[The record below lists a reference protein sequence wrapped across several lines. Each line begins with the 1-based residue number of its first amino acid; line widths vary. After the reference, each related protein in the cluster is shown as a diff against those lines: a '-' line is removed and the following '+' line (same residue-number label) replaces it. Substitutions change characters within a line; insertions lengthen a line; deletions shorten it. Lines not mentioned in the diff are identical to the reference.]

1 MIAKIT
7 RGSNP
12 GNIGAYLHGP
22 GHANEHFYERNG
34 GRYPGGVVVG
44 GNVFVFVNPPH
55 KPWVARRLMASR
67 AGAGDPG
74 RGLSRSVVFQPVAP
88 NGVLVVG
95 CETSGRRRRDM
106 GKLIGYA
113 RVSTRSQGT
122 DRQVTDLL
130 GAGVRRDDLYV
141 DHGVSGART
150 SRPGF
155 EQAVGALQEG
165 DTLVV
170 TTLDRLGRST
180 QTMLELAQNLRGR
193 GVGLRVLNL
202 GGGDV
207 DTSTPMG
214 SMVFTVMA
222 ALAEMELEIKRER
235 VTDSIAKRR
244 AAGGDLGG
252 RRQQF
257 TDSQI
262 RSAQRL
268 IQAGQPAAQV
278 ARDLGMSRATL
289 YRRIINMP

>member
-1 MIAKIT
+1 
-7 RGSNP
+7 
-12 GNIGAYLHGP
+12 
-22 GHANEHFYERNG
+22 
-34 GRYPGGVVVG
+34 
-44 GNVFVFVNPPH
+44 
-55 KPWVARRLMASR
+55 
-67 AGAGDPG
+67 
-74 RGLSRSVVFQPVAP
+74 
-88 NGVLVVG
+88 
-95 CETSGRRRRDM
+95 M

-130 GAGVRRDDLYV
+130 DAGVRRDDLYV
-141 DHGVSGART
+141 DHGVSGARA
-150 SRPGF
+150 SRPSF
-155 EQAVGALQEG
+155 DQAVGALQEG

-180 QTMLELAQNLRGR
+180 QTMLELARDLRGR

-207 DTSTPMG
+207 DTSAPMG

-235 VTDSIAKRR
+235 ITDSIAKRR

-262 RSAQRL
+262 RSARRL
-268 IQAGQPAAQV
+268 IETGQPAAQV

-289 YRRIINMP
+289 YRRIGQL